1 MLSNRHYKNQSD
13 EQLISLYKETDDLEI
28 VGVLYDR
35 YTALTY
41 GVCLKYL
48 KDREESRDAVM
59 HIFEKLITS
68 LKVHDIKVFKGW
80 LYVTARNHCLMHIRA
95 RKGKSP
101 EELSPFLM
109 ETGGNGHQEEG
120 LEIEGNLGRLE
131 KCMESLAKEQKE
143 CVHLFY
149 LQQKCYKEI
158 TERTGYDLNKVKS
171 YIQNGK
177 RNLKICMERNEK
189 SQERY

>member
-1 MLSNRHYKNQSD
+1 MLSGHPYKNQTD
-13 EQLISLYKETDDLEI
+13 EELISLYKKTDDLAI

-35 YTALTY
+35 YTALTF

-59 HIFEKLITS
+59 QIFEKLIVS
-68 LKVHDIKVFKGW
+68 LKSHEINVFKGW
-80 LYVTARNHCLMHIRA
+80 LYVTARNHCLMQLRA
-95 RKGKSP
+95 RKGKTF
-101 EELSPFLM
+101 EELSPSLM
-109 ETGGNGHQEEG
+109 ESGSNGHHDHGAETEM
-120 LEIEGNLGRLE
+120 NLSRLE
-131 KCMESLAKEQKE
+131 KCMDTLAHEQKQ
-143 CVHLFY
+143 CVRLFY

-158 TERTGYDLNKVKS
+158 TETTGYDLNKVKS

-189 SQERY
+189 S

>member
-1 MLSNRHYKNQSD
+1 MYSPHDYKDQSD
-13 EQLISLYKETDDLEI
+13 EALIALYKQTEDLAI

-35 YTALTY
+35 YTALTL

-59 HIFEKLITS
+59 QIFEKLIVT
-68 LKVHDIKVFKGW
+68 LREHDISIFKGW
-80 LYVTARNHCLMHIRA
+80 LYVTARNHCLMQLRS
-95 RKGKSP
+95 RKGKNF

-109 ETGGNGHQEEG
+109 ETGGNGHQEQGPELEG
-120 LEIEGNLGRLE
+120 DLTKLEQ
-131 KCMESLAKEQKE
+131 CMETLANEQKQ
-143 CVHLFY
+143 CVQLFY
-149 LQQKCYKEI
+149 LEQKCYKEI
-158 TERTGYDLNKVKS
+158 TETTGYDLNKVKS

-189 SQERY
+189 S

>member
-1 MLSNRHYKNQSD
+1 MLSNHSYKDQTD
-13 EQLISLYKETDDLEI
+13 EELLSRYKMTDDLAI

-35 YTALTY
+35 YMALTF

-59 HIFEKLITS
+59 QIFEKLIVS
-68 LKVHDIKVFKGW
+68 LKSHEINVFKGW
-80 LYVTARNHCLMHIRA
+80 LYVTARNHCLMQLRA
-95 RKGKSP
+95 RKGKNF

-109 ETGGNGHQEEG
+109 ESGSNGHHENGQ
-120 LEIEGNLGRLE
+120 EIENNLNRLE
-131 KCMESLAKEQKE
+131 KCMESLVAEQQQ
-143 CVHLFY
+143 CVRMFY
-149 LQQKCYKEI
+149 LQHKCYKEI
-158 TERTGYDLNKVKS
+158 TETTGYEINKVKS

-189 SQERY
+189 S

>member
-1 MLSNRHYKNQSD
+1 MLSSHHYKNQTD
-13 EQLISLYKETDDLEI
+13 EELVALYKKSDDLEI

-35 YTALTY
+35 YTALTF

-59 HIFEKLITS
+59 QIFEKLIIT
-68 LKVHDIKVFKGW
+68 LKAHEITMFKGW
-80 LYVTARNHCLMHIRA
+80 LYVTARNHCLMQLRA
-95 RKGKSP
+95 RKGKNF
-101 EELSPFLM
+101 EELSPFLV
-109 ETGGNGHQEEG
+109 ETGGNGHHDQG
-120 LEIEGNLGRLE
+120 AEIELNLSRLE
-131 KCMESLAKEQKE
+131 KCMESLANEQQQ
-143 CVHLFY
+143 CVRMFY

-158 TERTGYDLNKVKS
+158 TESTGYDLNKVKS

-189 SQERY
+189 S